1 MSSNEEKK
9 TMFVTQE
16 RAIARPKPVGSKKK
30 KTRALAQTVLDAE
43 KGGLANLP
51 R

>member
-1 MSSNEEKK
+1 MNSNEEKK

-30 KTRALAQTVLDAE
+30 TRALAQTVLDAE